1 MTKLAFLP
9 GMLDDIGSRAIT
21 SYDVYDL
28 LIQWNFIMTVL
39 WTMKMALLFQK
50 SHLRPS
56 YSKVPL
62 YDMMF

>member
-1 MTKLAFLP
+1 MKKLAFLP

-50 SHLRPS
+50 SHL
-56 YSKVPL
+56 
-62 YDMMF
+62 